1 MVGFFSFFP
10 AWQVLDM
17 VSGMNTGGEH
27 AWNYYEMRETWM
39 YFAVICYL
47 QKERASACP
56 YLSEECILRKRLLNG
71 VEEMRTYFYSE
82 DSILEGISDEMYEE
96 IHQTFGEESNWCPEF
111 DEDTAPYAELLK
123 PYYLFKFMEKNER
136 YMELLNAVSL
146 ESKMY
151 LAFDAPAPKD
161 IHVYEVAPDSK
172 LQLFY
177 EACKRTK
184 DVTRLLTG
192 EMRAVFEECH
202 KMGERN
208 DNNYHYSIVFG
219 DNDMQD
225 MYEELS
231 NLVKSFHAS
240 VSENKRNYMLPPI
253 MKLVQMDDYYIV
265 KMTAKNIAGLFS
277 NYLEGYLKS
286 RCKLEYDYLPKFSGL
301 LTQKQSGGV
310 PTSPALPA
318 HQAIS
323 TAFSLF
329 RRLHGQFLFTIY
341 SNPFT
346 IAITSSPSF
355 SDFASASSR
364 ELPFTPK

>member
-1 MVGFFSFFP
+1 
-10 AWQVLDM
+10 
-17 VSGMNTGGEH
+17 
-27 AWNYYEMRETWM
+27 
-39 YFAVICYL
+39 
-47 QKERASACP
+47 
-56 YLSEECILRKRLLNG
+56 
-71 VEEMRTYFYSE
+71 
-82 DSILEGISDEMYEE
+82 
-96 IHQTFGEESNWCPEF
+96 
-111 DEDTAPYAELLK
+111 
-123 PYYLFKFMEKNER
+123 
-136 YMELLNAVSL
+136 MELLNAVSL

-192 EMRAVFEECH
+192 EMRAVFEKCH

-301 LTQKQSGGV
+301 LAQKQSGGV